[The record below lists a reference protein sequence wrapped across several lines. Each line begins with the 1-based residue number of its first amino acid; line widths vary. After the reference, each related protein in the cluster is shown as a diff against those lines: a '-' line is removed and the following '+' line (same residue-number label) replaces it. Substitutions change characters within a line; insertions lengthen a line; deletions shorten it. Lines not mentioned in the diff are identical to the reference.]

1 MSKILN
7 TVYLIATVH
16 SLKVVIYQIGFRKNF
31 GRARVVGL
39 YVLRSVLCRSGTM
52 VNIITLCTVD
62 VSKAFD
68 KINNHGLCM
77 KLMDRKKSCKSV
89 FVILITGLPLE
100 LHVLL

>member
-77 KLMDRKKSCKSV
+77 KLMDRKKSCKP
-89 FVILITGLPLE
+89 F
-100 LHVLL
+100 LLF